1 VELLGTQVDG
11 YGRTVAGFEATGE
24 INRKDFGVDWNMPLD
39 GGRFLVGD
47 RVTLQLTVQATK
59 QA

>member
-1 VELLGTQVDG
+1 
-11 YGRTVAGFEATGE
+11 
-24 INRKDFGVDWNMPLD
+24 MPLD